1 MGSKGYIVMDLVLW
15 TVIASSIL
23 LLFFSSWTGALG
35 TVYNITN
42 YSVKN
47 VSLLTLE
54 SALMH
59 DIERGSDIEIISA
72 DRFKING
79 SLYYTSG
86 DGRIIRERDG
96 RSRSLYKGNIEALL
110 TENAVLTVKITG
122 ETEISKIYRIFLK
135 N

>member
-35 TVYNITN
+35 TVYNVID

-72 DRFKING
+72 DRFEING

>member
-35 TVYNITN
+35 TVYNVID

-59 DIERGSDIEIISA
+59 DIERGGDIEIISA
-72 DRFKING
+72 DRFEING